1 MYAVCTSV
9 AGSDSVARVPT
20 RTEPAVG
27 DSSPA
32 RTLKIVLLPQ
42 PLGPITDTNSP
53 AVGAKGHRIEHETR
67 FSGRVEPLGQVL
79 DFDHCILDHRVSHVR
94 DLSFIAHG
102 ATMRSMANVS
112 KYSVTLINAVTST
125 AANTRSVR
133 KEFFWVLM

>member
-1 MYAVCTSV
+1 MSA
-9 AGSDSVARVPT
+9 
-20 RTEPAVG
+20 
-27 DSSPA
+27 
-32 RTLKIVLLPQ
+32 
-42 PLGPITDTNSP
+42 
-53 AVGAKGHRIEHETR
+53 
-67 FSGRVEPLGQVL
+67 
-79 DFDHCILDHRVSHVR
+79 

>member
-1 MYAVCTSV
+1 MHLGGCF
-9 AGSDSVARVPT
+9 GFRCARAHTDRT
-20 RTEPAVG
+20 RGRGFEPGQDVEDRALAAA
-27 DSSPA
+27 A
-32 RTLKIVLLPQ
+32 RPDHRHEFARI
-42 PLGPITDTNSP
+42 
-53 AVGAKGHRIEHETR
+53 GAEGHRIEHETR